1 MTPIFDQ
8 NSHAVV
14 AGDIRVYYYNPET
27 MEFVGW
33 SDEFIP
39 EGVSMPGN
47 CTAIDPGEEE
57 AGTAFVFT
65 GSEWSKQT
73 DNRGKKVY
81 STADGSAYLVDY
93 IGDIRTGYTRFAP
106 SSPYDKWTGSKWVK
120 DAAAESAALIAA
132 ADVERQ
138 SRIKAAND
146 HMNSR
151 QWPGKAVIG
160 RLKGDELAQY
170 NLWLDYLDALEI
182 VDTSSVAHIEWP
194 TPPATQAIQD

>member
-1 MTPIFDQ
+1 MTPVFDE
-8 NSHAVV
+8 NGHATV
-14 AGDIRVYYYNPET
+14 AGNICVFYYSPET
-27 MEFVGW
+27 KEYMGW
-33 SDEFIP
+33 SDEYIQ

-57 AGTAFVFT
+57 SGTAFVFT

-73 DNRGKKVY
+73 DNRGKTVY
-81 STADGSAYLVDY
+81 STSDGSAYQVDY
-93 IGDIRTGYTRFAP
+93 IGEIRTGYTSVAP
-106 SSPYDKWTGSKWVK
+106 ETPYDKWTGSKWVK
-120 DAAAESAALIAA
+120 DAAAERAALIAA

-146 HMNSR
+146 HMNNR

-170 NLWLDYLDALEI
+170 NLWLDYLDALEALDI
-182 VDTSSVAHIEWP
+182 SVTPNIAWP
-194 TPPATQAIQD
+194 TMPA